1 MIAAPIIKKKIKI
14 AVVAGILAVFLIF
27 TAILGAM
34 VTILGGIL
42 GSTTENNE
50 GSAGTGKYKN
60 LCPAVLSYEN
70 EVTQV
75 AAQYGMSQYV
85 ALLLAQMQQESSG
98 QGLDPMQSSES
109 GYNTLYARYDSN
121 GNKLPNTITDP
132 HYSIECG
139 VQELR
144 EALKLAGAKGPADIT
159 GIELALQIYNYGT
172 GFYYGRSDGKWSGSK
187 TWTQALA
194 DSYHSATGE
203 GDPLYV
209 QHVMQYY
216 SADGSASGGITGGDA
231 QKLIE
236 VTNTIKGTTH
246 YVLGGE
252 TPGQALDCSSYVC
265 WAYTKA
271 GIKNMP
277 RVTAQGIYDNYCSP
291 ISKSQAKAG
300 DIIFFKATYD
310 CGETITHVGIY
321 LGNGKMM
328 HCSSSADAIVEG
340 DCTTFY
346 WTTHFYAFG
355 RVK

>member
-1 MIAAPIIKKKIKI
+1 MIAAPLIKKKIKI
-14 AVVAGILAVFLIF
+14 AVVAGILATVLIF

-60 LCPAVLSYEN
+60 LCQAVLSYEN

-98 QGLDPMQSSES
+98 QGLDPMQASE
-109 GYNTLYARYDSN
+109 GPYNKNYSHQPN
-121 GNKLPNTITDP
+121 GITDP

-144 EALKLAGAKGPADIT
+144 DCLKAAGATGPADLA
-159 GIELALQIYNYGT
+159 GIKLALQGYNFGNGYIDWAKQRGGYTEANAIEFSNMMAQKEGWSSYG
-172 GFYYGRSDGKWSGSK
+172 D
-187 TWTQALA
+187 TQ
-194 DSYHSATGE
+194 
-203 GDPLYV
+203 YV
-209 QHVMQYY
+209 QHVLQYY
-216 SADGSASGGITGGDA
+216 SADGSASGGMTGGDA

-265 WAYTKA
+265 WAFTQA

-277 RVTAQGIYDNYCSP
+277 RVTAQGIYDNYCTP

-340 DCTTFY
+340 DCTTSY